1 MQRPA
6 EDRRGGDRAGHFPW
20 HRAMIDD
27 DAQRIVRALL
37 SSRTVAALA
46 TLHRGL
52 PAASMVPFALHDAAV
67 GEGSDS
73 GTSPTTGGGRVIL
86 VTHVSRL
93 SAHTRDMLDSPAVCL
108 LVTGPDPADGGGGM
122 PQAVPRIA
130 IQAEARFVP
139 REMAGYTAL
148 HDTYVGRFPDT
159 AAFFGFADFSLVALI
174 PTGARLVA
182 GFARAHSL
190 SPAELDRAAFGP

>member
-1 MQRPA
+1 VQRPA

-130 IQAEARFVP
+130 
-139 REMAGYTAL
+139 EMAGYTAL